1 MSYTSKSAVQ
11 AENFIDSIGVNTHLD
26 FTSSSYGNIATVENA
41 LNYVGVKNLRDSA
54 NNTADLGANGLWQQ
68 VANATGAKFDAFLG
82 EGSVTTMVTG
92 LAHAVTLAKQG
103 ILNFV
108 EGGNE
113 EDQGY
118 SISLGNSLAKT
129 AAYQSTVYATA
140 HSLGLSTIN
149 MSFGTGWSKATGDY
163 GTVGNLDQVA
173 DYGNAHTYFGT
184 GNTPLS
190 TINTLNSDAKLAD
203 NADPVITTE
212 MGWYTTGSTTDGS
225 NVSPTVQAKYMLDG
239 LLDAFQAGDAKT
251 YLYEL
256 LDQHANSSNTE
267 YNFGLF
273 NADGTAK
280 PAATALH
287 NLTSLLADDGTNAA
301 SFTAG
306 SLTYSLSGTIGT
318 DHSMLMEKS
327 DGTYWLAIWNEARLS
342 GPTAGTNITVANH
355 TVTLNLA
362 STAGEV
368 TVYDP
373 MTGTGAVQTV
383 DNTATVSVSVPDHP
397 ILVEISGAGGSAAA
411 PAIPTATQE
420 NQISLLYS
428 GALGR
433 SASTAEVGYW
443 AGILAHDV
451 SAADQA
457 QGPIHSLAMISGG
470 YNGSLTVAD
479 GFLMSA
485 EFQSKYAG
493 LDNTG
498 FVTQIYEN
506 ALHRAPEA
514 GATQYWD
521 HLIDTGTS
529 RAVVLVAIAESPEA
543 HQVNASLLVAS

>member
-1 MSYTSKSAVQ
+1 M
-11 AENFIDSIGVNTHLD
+11 D
-26 FTSSSYGNIATVENA
+26 FSGTSYGNVTTVENA
-41 LNYVGVKNLRDSA
+41 IKYLGVKSLRDSP
-54 NNTADLGANGLWQQ
+54 NSTADLGGNGLWQQ
-68 VANATGAKFDAFLG
+68 VANATGAKFDAYLG
-82 EGSVTTMVTG
+82 EGSVATMQSG
-92 LAHAVTLAKQG
+92 LANAVTLAKQG
-103 ILNFV
+103 ILNFI

-113 EDQGY
+113 EDQSY
-118 SISLGNSLAKT
+118 ATSQGNSLSQT
-129 AAYQSTVYATA
+129 AAYQQTVNNTA
-140 HSLGLSTIN
+140 HSLGLKTIN

-163 GTVGNLDQVA
+163 GTVGNLASVT
-173 DYGNAHTYFGT
+173 DYANDHVYFGSGNA
-184 GNTPLS
+184 PLS
-190 TINTLNSDAKLAD
+190 TLQALNSDANLAA
-203 NADPVITTE
+203 NGKSVINSE
-212 MGWYTTGSTTDGS
+212 MGWYTTGSTTDS
-225 NVSPTVQAKYMLDG
+225 SAVSPTVQAKYMLDG
-239 LLDAFQAGDAKT
+239 LMDAYQAGNAKT

-287 NLTSLLADDGTNAA
+287 NLTSLLADNGANATG
-301 SFTAG
+301 FTPG
-306 SLTYSLSGTIGT
+306 SLSYSLSGTIST

-327 DGTYWLAIWNEARLS
+327 DGTYWLTIWNEARLS
-342 GPTAGTNITVANH
+342 GPNSPTDISVGNH
-355 TVTLNLA
+355 SVTLNLA
-362 STAGEV
+362 SSAGAV

-373 MTGTGAVQTV
+373 MSGTSAVQSAA
-383 DNTATVSVSVPDHP
+383 NAQTVSISVPDHP
-397 ILVEISGAGGSAAA
+397 ILVEISGASGTAAAA
-411 PAIPTATQE
+411 PTVPAVPTAAQE
-420 NQISLLYS
+420 NQISLLYE

-433 SASTAEVGYW
+433 TASSAELNYW
-443 AGILAHDV
+443 SGILANDV
-451 SAADQA
+451 SASDQA
-457 QGPIHSLAMISGG
+457 QGAIHSLAMVSGG

-498 FVTQIYEN
+498 FVTQVYEN

-543 HQVNASLLVAS
+543 LKVNAGHLMS